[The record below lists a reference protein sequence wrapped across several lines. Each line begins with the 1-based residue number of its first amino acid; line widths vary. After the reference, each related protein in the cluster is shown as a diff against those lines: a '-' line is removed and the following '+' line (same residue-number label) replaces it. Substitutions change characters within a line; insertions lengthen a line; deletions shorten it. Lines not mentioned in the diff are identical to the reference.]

1 MQTLKITLFLVVC
14 FCMSSCANCAE
25 TPTTINLN
33 LPESFRGE
41 IFILEDQVNGQD
53 WKSGSI
59 SVSVRGVA
67 LVKDLEGLA
76 KVVPD
81 EFRAAYPSGRRLK
94 NSVLKTGEEI
104 SLWSVT
110 YVEDL
115 TLYFVVGTFHEKTQR
130 ENEKMRV
137 NWKELIAM
145 VRRGAE

>member
-1 MQTLKITLFLVVC
+1 M
-14 FCMSSCANCAE
+14 
-25 TPTTINLN
+25 
-33 LPESFRGE
+33 
-41 IFILEDQVNGQD
+41 NGQD